1 MGINDIMSGFKKN
14 RDYEAEIAALKAE
27 LQAVK
32 AEKETEKNR
41 LETEKNRLETDKKLL
56 QGKID
61 VLEKSARI
69 LTDTNVAQ
77 KTSYELQKIM
87 ENFKQEWAKLPPFQF
102 NDAVTVQERYSYLFV
117 LIDFFCVPVLEELG
131 MEEMATRLKQMSKSF
146 RSDGPELYAGRVLNA
161 TLSGRLSEDPET
173 VLTNGFAKFIDCDA
187 EKKTVLGEFA
197 KNIKNAQYTKAFV
210 DYTIK
215 KYGENNLNELV
226 PEDTDSMKKWLEMII
241 ELGALA
247 RDFVA
252 SVGRRKDY
260 AAEGMKHILG
270 MKEASREPFCHNDPE
285 RSGWASNKTYEALV
299 DLSEKYGIDLSK
311 MMVYARRFNVCQP
324 HYKPESLI
332 QKEFSSGRQ

>member
-1 MGINDIMSGFKKN
+1 MGVKDIMSAIKKN

-41 LETEKNRLETDKKLL
+41 LETEKKLL
-56 QGKID
+56 QGKVD

-87 ENFKQEWAKLPPFQF
+87 EKFKQELAKLPPFKSK
-102 NDAVTVQERYSYLFV
+102 DAVSLQERYSYLFV

-131 MEEMATRLKQMSKSF
+131 MAEMASRLKTMSKSF
-146 RSDGPELYAGRVLNA
+146 RSDGPEVYAGRILNA
-161 TLSGRLSEDPET
+161 TLSGKIKEDPEAILHEGS
-173 VLTNGFAKFIDCDA
+173 VGFIGCDD
-187 EKKTVLGEFA
+187 EKKKVFDRYNSTFVE
-197 KNIKNAQYTKAFV
+197 NIRRAQYTRAFV
-210 DYTIK
+210 DYTIN
-215 KYGENNLNELV
+215 KYGHENLTDLV

-252 SVGRRKDY
+252 SGGSPKIY
-260 AAEGMKHILG
+260 ATGGMHHILG
-270 MKEASREPFCHNDPE
+270 MPEVSKNPFCHNDPE
-285 RSGWASNKTYEALV
+285 RSGRISNKTYEGLLE
-299 DLSEKYGIDLSK
+299 LSKTYGIDLSK
-311 MMVYARRFNVCQP
+311 MMVYARGLNVCYP

-332 QKEFSSGRQ
+332 QKEFSFGR

>member
-1 MGINDIMSGFKKN
+1 MGVKDIMSAIKKN

-32 AEKETEKNR
+32 AEKETEKIR
-41 LETEKNRLETDKKLL
+41 LEKDKKLL
-56 QGKID
+56 QGKVD

-69 LTDTNVAQ
+69 LTDTDVAQ

-87 ENFKQEWAKLPPFQF
+87 ENFKQELAKLPPFKSK
-102 NDAVTVQERYSYLFV
+102 DAVNLQERYSYLSV

-131 MEEMATRLKQMSKSF
+131 MAEMASRLKTMSKNF
-146 RSDGPELYAGRVLNA
+146 RSDGPEVIAGRILNA
-161 TLSGRLSEDPET
+161 TLSGRIRENPEHT
-173 VLTNGFAKFIDCDA
+173 LNEGLAKFIGCDD

-197 KNIKNAQYTKAFV
+197 ENINNAQYTKAFV

-215 KYGENNLNELV
+215 KYGKNNLNELV
-226 PEDTDSMKKWLEMII
+226 PEDKDSMKKWLEMII

-252 SVGRRKDY
+252 SVGVPKDY
-260 AAEGMKHILG
+260 ASGGVKHILG
-270 MKEASREPFCHNDPE
+270 MPEAHKEPFCHNDPE
-285 RSGWASNKTYEALV
+285 RSGRTSNKTYEALL
-299 DLSEKYGIDLSK
+299 DLSKTYGIDLSK
-311 MMVYARRFNVCQP
+311 MMVYGGTHNVCYP

-332 QKEFSSGRQ
+332 QKEFSSGR

>member
-1 MGINDIMSGFKKN
+1 MGVKDIMSAITKN

-32 AEKETEKNR
+32 AEKETEKIR
-41 LETEKNRLETDKKLL
+41 LEKDKKLL
-56 QGKID
+56 QGKVD

-69 LTDTNVAQ
+69 LTDTDVAQ

-87 ENFKQEWAKLPPFQF
+87 ENFKQELAKLPPFKSK
-102 NDAVTVQERYSYLFV
+102 DAVNLQERYSYLSV

-131 MEEMATRLKQMSKSF
+131 MAEMASRLKTMSKNF
-146 RSDGPELYAGRVLNA
+146 RSDGPEVIAGRILNA
-161 TLSGRLSEDPET
+161 TLSGRIRENPEHT
-173 VLTNGFAKFIDCDA
+173 LNEGLAKFIGCDD

-197 KNIKNAQYTKAFV
+197 VNINNAQYTKAFV

-215 KYGENNLNELV
+215 KYGKNNLNELV
-226 PEDTDSMKKWLEMII
+226 PEDKDSMKKWLEMII

-252 SVGRRKDY
+252 SVGVPKDY
-260 AAEGMKHILG
+260 ASGGMHHILG
-270 MKEASREPFCHNDPE
+270 MPEVYKNPFCHNDPE
-285 RSGWASNKTYEALV
+285 RSGRTSNKIYEALL
-299 DLSEKYGIDLSK
+299 DLSKTYGIDLSK
-311 MMVYARRFNVCQP
+311 MMVYARGHNVCYP

-332 QKEFSSGRQ
+332 QKEFSSGR

>member
-1 MGINDIMSGFKKN
+1 MGVKDIMSAIKKN

-41 LETEKNRLETDKKLL
+41 LETEKKLL
-56 QGKID
+56 QGKVD

-87 ENFKQEWAKLPPFQF
+87 EKFKQELAKLPPFVSK
-102 NDAVTVQERYSYLFV
+102 DAVNLQERYSYLFV

-131 MEEMATRLKQMSKSF
+131 MAEMASRLKTMSKSF
-146 RSDGPELYAGRVLNA
+146 RSDGPELFAGRILNA
-161 TLSGRLSEDPET
+161 TLSGEITDPEAT
-173 VLTNGFAKFIDCDA
+173 FTKRLPYFIGCDD
-187 EKKTVLGEFA
+187 EKKKVFDRYGTFVE
-197 KNIKNAQYTKAFV
+197 NINNAQYTKAFV

-215 KYGENNLNELV
+215 KYGKNNLLV
-226 PEDTDSMKKWLEMII
+226 PEDKDSMKEWLEMII

-252 SVGRRKDY
+252 SVGLAKIY
-260 AAEGMKHILG
+260 ASGGMGHILG
-270 MKEASREPFCHNDPE
+270 MKEASRKPFCHNDPE
-285 RSGWASNKTYEALV
+285 RSGRTSNKIYEALL
-299 DLSEKYGIDLSK
+299 DLSKTYGIDLSK
-311 MMVYARRFNVCQP
+311 MMVYARGLNVCYP
-324 HYKPESLI
+324 HYEPVI
-332 QKEFSSGRQ
+332 QKKFSFSR

>member
-1 MGINDIMSGFKKN
+1 MGVKGIMSAIKKN

-32 AEKETEKNR
+32 AEKEKEKNR
-41 LETEKNRLETDKKLL
+41 LETEKKLL

-87 ENFKQEWAKLPPFQF
+87 ENFKQELAKLPPFQSE
-102 NDAVTVQERYSYLFV
+102 DAVTVQERYSYLFV
-117 LIDFFCVPVLEELG
+117 LIDFFCVPVLKELG
-131 MEEMATRLKQMSKSF
+131 MAEMATRLKKMSKSF

-161 TLSGRLSEDPET
+161 TLSETLSEDPET
-173 VLTNGFAKFIDCDA
+173 VLTKGFAKFIDCDA
-187 EKKTVLGEFA
+187 EKKTVLGKFA
-197 KNIKNAQYTKAFV
+197 KNINNAQYTKAFV

-215 KYGENNLNELV
+215 KYGKNNLLV
-226 PEDTDSMKKWLEMII
+226 PEDKDSMKKWLEMII

-252 SVGRRKDY
+252 SVGVHKDY
-260 AAEGMKHILG
+260 AAGGMKHILG
-270 MKEASREPFCHNDPE
+270 MKEASRKPFCHNDPE
-285 RSGWASNKTYEALV
+285 NSGRTSNKIYEALL
-299 DLSEKYGIDLSK
+299 DLSKTYGIDLSK
-311 MMVYARRFNVCQP
+311 MMVYGGSHNVCYP
-324 HYKPESLI
+324 HYKPESSI
-332 QKEFSSGRQ
+332 QKER

>member
-1 MGINDIMSGFKKN
+1 MGVKDIMSAIKKN

-41 LETEKNRLETDKKLL
+41 LETEKKLL
-56 QGKID
+56 QGKVD

-87 ENFKQEWAKLPPFQF
+87 ENFKQELAKLPPFQSK
-102 NDAVTVQERYSYLFV
+102 DAVSLQERYSYLSV

-131 MEEMATRLKQMSKSF
+131 MAEMASRLKTMSKNF

-161 TLSGRLSEDPET
+161 TLSGEIRENPEHT
-173 VLTNGFAKFIDCDA
+173 LNEGLARFIDCDA

-197 KNIKNAQYTKAFV
+197 VNINNAQYTKAFV
-210 DYTIK
+210 DYIIK
-215 KYGENNLNELV
+215 KYGKNNPLV
-226 PEDTDSMKKWLEMII
+226 PEDKDSMKKWLEMII

-252 SVGRRKDY
+252 SVGSCKDY
-260 AAEGMKHILG
+260 AAKGVKHILG
-270 MKEASREPFCHNDPE
+270 MPEAHKESFCHNDPAH
-285 RSGWASNKTYEALV
+285 SGWTSNKIYEALL
-299 DLSEKYGIDLSK
+299 DLSKTYGIDLSK
-311 MMVYARRFNVCQP
+311 MMVYGGSHNVCHP

-332 QKEFSSGRQ
+332 QKEFSSGR